1 MGGNNLG
8 SEVDN
13 DLDFVNLLT
22 DCSKFETL
30 ILYGNQFG
38 GPPPHSIVNISTTVI
53 SIKIKRTVP
62 PETGNLVN
70 LKVFTI
76 ESNQFVGIGCRRWYF
91 ATTNF

>member
-38 GPPPHSIVNISTTVI
+38 GPPPHSIVNISTTMI

-70 LKVFTI
+70 LTVFTI
-76 ESNQFVGIGCRRWYF
+76 ESNQFVGICCRRWYF